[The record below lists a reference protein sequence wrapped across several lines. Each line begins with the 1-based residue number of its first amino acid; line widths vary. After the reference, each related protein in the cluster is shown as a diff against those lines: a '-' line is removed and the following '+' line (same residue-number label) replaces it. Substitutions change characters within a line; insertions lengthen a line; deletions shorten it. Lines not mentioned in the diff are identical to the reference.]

1 MDASEQRIADSL
13 TRHAADAPS
22 DHDLLSTVH
31 GRLRRRR
38 TGQVIGAAVLAV
50 VVVAAGLGVTQS
62 LRTEPPPAPQ
72 PSPAPVQVGPAA
84 PGWRW
89 ESYKTAQVQVPA
101 AWKDYIAGPAPCSFL
116 RGGVPLVGRFYD
128 WLPRDHY
135 VCDFPV
141 YPLKDRQPYVW
152 FDDVQA
158 PGIKQ
163 YDGGWS
169 EETRVV
175 GGTKVTVL
183 APTEAQRRRIIDTAR
198 PIGATDAYGCTPTDS
213 GAGTEMRTELATGA
227 EICEYFEDSL
237 IASSRVPGR
246 PASQLGKALLKDL
259 ARPSAP
265 PIEGCHNRSPR
276 TYVVKLHSGARSWTM
291 RLVHDVCVPGYL
303 DSTNILRTGPH
314 NDYDPSSL
322 ADLARPIVPPQR

>member
-22 DHDLLSTVH
+22 DDNLLSTVH

-38 TGQVIGAAVLAV
+38 TGRVVGAAVLAV

-62 LRTEPPPAPQ
+62 LRTEPTPAPQ

-89 ESYKTAQVQVPA
+89 ESYKTAQVQVPE
-101 AWKDYIAGPAPCSFL
+101 AWEDYIGGPAPCTFM
-116 RGGVPLVGRFYD
+116 RHGVPVIGRFYD
-128 WLPRDHY
+128 WVPRDRY

-198 PIGATDAYGCTPTDS
+198 PIGATDAYGCSPVDS
-213 GAGTEMRTELATGA
+213 GTRTELRADRVTGA
-227 EICEYFEDSL
+227 EICEYFNGSL

-246 PASQLGKALLKDL
+246 LAAQLGKALPKDL
-259 ARPSAP
+259 AKP
-265 PIEGCHNRSPR
+265 PVPRIEGCETPDPR
-276 TYVVKLHSGARSWTM
+276 TYVVKLHSGAKSWTM
-291 RLVHDVCVPGYL
+291 RMIHDRCLPGFPASL
-303 DSTNILRTGPH
+303 TILRTGPH

-322 ADLARPIVPPQR
+322 ADLVRPITPPQR

>member
-22 DHDLLSTVH
+22 DHDLLATVH
-31 GRLRRRR
+31 TRLRRRR
-38 TGQVIGAAVLAV
+38 TGRVVGAAVL
-50 VVVAAGLGVTQS
+50 VVVAIAAGLSVTQS

-72 PSPAPVQVGPAA
+72 PLPAPVQVGPAA

-89 ESYKTAQVQVPA
+89 ESYKTAQVQVPV
-101 AWKDYIAGPAPCSFL
+101 AWEDYITGPAPCRFM
-116 RGGVPLVGRFYD
+116 RTGVPLIGRFSE

-135 VCDFPV
+135 TCDFPV
-141 YPLKDRQPYVW
+141 YPLKSRQPYVW
-152 FDDVQA
+152 FDDAQE

-183 APTEAQRRRIIDTAR
+183 APNEAQRRRIIDTAR
-198 PIGATDAYGCTPTDS
+198 PIGATDAYGCTPIDS
-213 GAGTEMRTELATGA
+213 GTPTEMRTEPATGA
-227 EICEYFEDSL
+227 EICEYVSGSL

-246 PASQLGKALLKDL
+246 LAAQLGKALLKDL
-259 ARPSAP
+259 AKPSAP
-265 PIEGCHNRSPR
+265 PAEGCQNRDPR

-291 RLVHDVCVPGYL
+291 RLVYDNCAPGYP

-314 NDYDPSSL
+314 DDYDPSSL
-322 ADLARPIVPPQR
+322 HDPPFKIVPPQR